1 MVLTYL
7 HFRILEFPLIW
18 FYNPFFVIPLRSL
31 RSKSQ
36 KQIPYGVII
45 KSPYGDTFQI
55 PLNTYKFWLEILM
68 SNGHS
73 SWSRGL
79 VYA

>member
-1 MVLTYL
+1 M
-7 HFRILEFPLIW
+7 ILQSVFC
-18 FYNPFFVIPLRSL
+18 NPPEITEIEIPET
-31 RSKSQ
+31 Q